1 LYCFSFLSFC
11 VSYEIKQDFTVSNRI
26 FNISYYFIWSLVQ
39 AGCPGTGSE
48 GSNMVRE
55 LHTRIKPLAFTTQSF
70 EEARPG
76 IDAQV
81 RGWRQNQRPTI
92 GL

>member
-1 LYCFSFLSFC
+1 
-11 VSYEIKQDFTVSNRI
+11 VSNRI
-26 FNISYYFIWSLVQ
+26 FNVSYYFIWSSVQ
-39 AGCPGTGSE
+39 AECQGNGSE
-48 GSNMVRE
+48 GPNMVRE
-55 LHTRIKPLAFTTQSF
+55 LHTRIKPLVFTTQSF

-81 RGWRQNQRPTI
+81 KAWRQNRRPTI